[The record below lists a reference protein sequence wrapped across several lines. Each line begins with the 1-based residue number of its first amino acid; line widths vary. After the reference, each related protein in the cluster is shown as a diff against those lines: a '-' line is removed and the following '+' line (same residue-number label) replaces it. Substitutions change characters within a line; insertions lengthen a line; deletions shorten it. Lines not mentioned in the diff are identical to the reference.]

1 MIQVTSQSRTNA
13 SLPTLPS
20 WATHTSAMQD
30 ALSPRPSPNTISF
43 ALGLPAPEL
52 FPLQALEESTKAVL
66 RSGGHTLQYAPPD
79 AQLRSQIVE
88 LMAERG
94 VSCSEDQ
101 VFLTAGAQQ
110 GLLLLGRLFLQ
121 TGCRVA
127 VEQVVYPGFKQVAE
141 SCGATL
147 VPIAIQPGS
156 GRDFDAMQ
164 AVFESQDKT
173 AVYYTVP
180 EGHNPLGTSIDA
192 EGCET
197 ICNLVNKFGVLV
209 IEDDPYGLLKYDRE
223 IRQPLCA
230 SNHKILYVGSF
241 SKIIAPGLRVGWL
254 VVPSSLVPAL
264 SVAKEST
271 DINAVTISQ
280 RIISH
285 FIASGHLP
293 SQLAQIRS
301 NYALRRDAMVTA
313 LDEHMPSGCHYSIP
327 QSGFFIWVELPEGS
341 DAAVLLR
348 AAAKEGVLAMPGDC
362 FAVQRDAYTRRSMRL
377 NFSSNSP
384 AIIHEGIQRLARVLR
399 QEMDGA

>member
-1 MIQVTSQSRTNA
+1 MTQARSQSRTIA
-13 SLPTLPS
+13 SLLPS

-30 ALSPRPSPNTISF
+30 ALSPRSNPNIISF

-52 FPLQALEESTKAVL
+52 FPLQALEESTGAVL

-88 LMAERG
+88 LMADRG
-94 VSCSEDQ
+94 VACSEDQ
-101 VFLTAGAQQ
+101 IFLTAGAQQ

-127 VEQVVYPGFKQVAE
+127 VEQVVYPGFRQVAE

-156 GRDFDAMQ
+156 GPDLDAMQ
-164 AVFESQDKT
+164 AVFENRNKT

-180 EGHNPLGTSIDA
+180 EGHNPLGTSIDV
-192 EGCET
+192 GVRET
-197 ICNLVNKFGVLV
+197 ICNLADKFSILV

-223 IRQPLCA
+223 IRRPLCA
-230 SNHKILYVGSF
+230 SNHNILYVGSF

-293 SQLAQIRS
+293 SQLEQIRS
-301 NYALRRDAMVTA
+301 TYELRRNAMVTA
-313 LDEHMPSGCHYSIP
+313 LNEHMPSGCHYSIP

-341 DAAVLLR
+341 DATALLR
-348 AAAKEGVLAMPGDC
+348 TAAKEGVLALPGDC
-362 FAVQRDAYTRRSMRL
+362 FAVQQDTYTRRSMRL

-384 AIIHEGIQRLARVLR
+384 AIIHEGIRRLAKALR
-399 QEMDGA
+399 QEMAAA